1 MVYLEAFILYW
12 LFVVF
17 GLVAVILIA
26 FVMIEFYKLIRKLL
40 HKSVP
45 TFGLKGITKVI
56 LPIYIIAFA
65 VVYVDKGYDYLYK
78 DRPYKEAKSYALA
91 GEVIFIYKKVLL
103 RFVYPDNILL
113 KPLQFAHRI
122 ILSKINEYIPKE
134 DGEREIWN
142 YKFNSFDYA
151 RTMFAPI
158 SKVHTEINGGFTNPN
173 ISMDEGIL
181 PLIADI
187 YTTMKALDEKS
198 IKDKKFDRFDRYLA
212 IASMAPY
219 YAMYYKYQ
227 IDVYTDVNLKRED
240 RLYKYKLLW
249 KDEKYKKYKDELF
262 NFIKILDNTRAKW
275 QEDKKLA
282 DAFEQRPNTK
292 VAFYWGVLK
301 GITWISSMQT
311 RVDRIYPCNSPIF
324 LKEVAYYKEFV
335 HWAYMTKGSSYNKL
349 SKRERKTYDFLL
361 EGSAGGSG
369 LYYRAKYVCKIPF
382 KYMTKRERGFDPKH
396 RDRLMRGAE
405 DYDGIKIIRE
415 LQKKLKIKGENH
427 VR

>member
-45 TFGLKGITKVI
+45 TFGLKGIIKVI

-65 VVYVDKGYDYLYK
+65 VVYVDKGYDNLYK

-103 RFVYPDNILL
+103 RFVYPDNILF

-181 PLIADI
+181 PLITDI
-187 YTTMKALDEKS
+187 YTTMKDLDEKP

-227 IDVYTDVNLKRED
+227 ASLYYDVNISREKWFYIYEMVWKNEKLKS
-240 RLYKYKLLW
+240 
-249 KDEKYKKYKDELF
+249 ELF
-262 NFIKILDNTRAKW
+262 HYINILNNTREQW
-275 QEDKKLA
+275 DKDKMLA
-282 DAFEQRPNTK
+282 EAFEQRPNIK

-301 GITWISSMQT
+301 GYQNMPAMEQELYKTYLCT
-311 RVDRIYPCNSPIF
+311 SPLF
-324 LKEVAYYKEFV
+324 LQEVAYYKEFV

-361 EGSAGGSG
+361 ERNSP
-369 LYYRAKYVCKIPF
+369 LYYAAKYVCKIPF

-405 DYDGIKIIRE
+405 DNRYIAKIRE
-415 LQKKLKIKGENH
+415 IEKELKIKGENH